1 MNNQDIKISIK
12 TVWILV
18 FGNIILGVVG
28 AFAKIMQWGDDHI
41 ILMASLVLFFST
53 FIIILSDM
61 VRNKIENQ
69 GFWVFG
75 MIVLPG
81 IVPVVYLVQRGR
93 LIKG

>member
-1 MNNQDIKISIK
+1 MNNQEINISIK

-18 FGNIILGVVG
+18 FGNLLLGVVG
-28 AFAKIMQWGDDHI
+28 AFAKIMQWGDGHL

-61 VRNKIENQ
+61 MRNKFENR
-69 GFWVFG
+69 GFWIFG
-75 MIVLPG
+75 MIVLPAV
-81 IVPVVYLVQRGR
+81 VPVVYLVQRGR